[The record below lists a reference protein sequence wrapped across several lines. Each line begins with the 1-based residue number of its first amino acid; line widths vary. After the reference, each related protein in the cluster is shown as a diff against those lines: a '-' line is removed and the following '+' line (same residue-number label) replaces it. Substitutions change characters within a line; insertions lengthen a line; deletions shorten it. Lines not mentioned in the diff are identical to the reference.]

1 MVRRDRCAS
10 LRRAVT
16 PDIFI
21 VFVYWFLMEIFG
33 DPIRYNL
40 KRKRDD
46 VKDFFI
52 VVIVDTTLTFA
63 TSEKKKEK

>member
-1 MVRRDRCAS
+1 
-10 LRRAVT
+10 
-16 PDIFI
+16 
-21 VFVYWFLMEIFG
+21 MEIFG

-52 VVIVDTTLTFA
+52 VVIVDTALTFA

>member
-1 MVRRDRCAS
+1 
-10 LRRAVT
+10 
-16 PDIFI
+16 
-21 VFVYWFLMEIFG
+21 MEICG

>member
-1 MVRRDRCAS
+1 
-10 LRRAVT
+10 
-16 PDIFI
+16 
-21 VFVYWFLMEIFG
+21 MEILG

-40 KRKRDD
+40 KRGNDDD

-52 VVIVDTTLTFA
+52 VVIVDTALTFA